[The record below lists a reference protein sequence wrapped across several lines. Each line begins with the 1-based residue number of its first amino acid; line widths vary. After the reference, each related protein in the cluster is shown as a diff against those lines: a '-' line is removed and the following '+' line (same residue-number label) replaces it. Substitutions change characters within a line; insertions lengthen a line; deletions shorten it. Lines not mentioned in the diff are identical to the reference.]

1 MPAEVIMPMLGM
13 SQDTG
18 KVVRWLRAEGEEV
31 AKGDPLLEVETD
43 KVTVEVEAPAGG
55 TLSGIVAADG
65 AEVPVGQA
73 IAVILAAGEA
83 PPATKPAV
91 VPASPSDTVSQGSN
105 GGGVTTAERPTPAR
119 RPLASPKAR
128 RLADARGVAIGEIAG
143 SGPNGAVVAAD
154 VERHVSAADVERHV
168 PAGPVPVPGHD
179 QVAVSS
185 VWRVMAERT
194 QRAWQEVPHFF
205 LVREVDATRLD
216 GWRVHVRARAGGG
229 SVTHTDL
236 LVRLVAAAL
245 REHPRVNAS
254 WRDGTIVANDEVN
267 VGIAVA
273 ADDGLVVPVIHGA
286 DTLELAQIAERR
298 AEVVAAARDRKLK
311 PHDVQGGTFTISN
324 LGMFGVDA
332 FMAIVNAPQA
342 AILSVGRIAQRAV
355 VIEGNVVA
363 RPTLTLG
370 LSFDH
375 RVVDG
380 AAGARFLDTLASLV
394 EEPAG
399 LVR

>member
-1 MPAEVIMPMLGM
+1 MPTDVIMPMLGM

-18 KVVRWLRAEGEEV
+18 KVLKWLRGEGDAV

-43 KVTVEVEAPAGG
+43 KVTVEIEAPAAG
-55 TLSGIVAADG
+55 TLSGISAAEGEDVPVGRAIAVVLAEGEAPSANDAAAAAPAADG
-65 AEVPVGQA
+65 AD
-73 IAVILAAGEA
+73 
-83 PPATKPAV
+83 PAPAV
-91 VPASPSDTVSQGSN
+91 VKPPSDRSS
-105 GGGVTTAERPTPAR
+105 R

-128 RLADARGVAIGEIAG
+128 RLAEERGLRIDEIAG

-154 VERHVSAADVERHV
+154 VQRHAPAA
-168 PAGPVPVPGHD
+168 PAPAPASFEVG
-179 QVAVSS
+179 S

-205 LVREVDATRLD
+205 LVREVEATRLE
-216 GWRVHVRARAGGG
+216 GWRASVRRRAG
-229 SVTHTDL
+229 SETVTHTDL
-236 LVRLVAAAL
+236 LVRLVASAL
-245 REHPRVNAS
+245 REHPRVNAT
-254 WRDGTIVANDEVN
+254 WHDGTIAGNEDVN
-267 VGIAVA
+267 IGLAVA
-273 ADDGLVVPVIHGA
+273 ADDGLVVPVIAGA
-286 DTLELAQIAERR
+286 DRLELAEIAARR
-298 AEVVAAARDRKLK
+298 ADLVTAARARRLK
-311 PHDVQGGTFTISN
+311 PADVQGGTFTISN

-332 FMAIVNAPQA
+332 FMAIVNAPLA

-355 VIEGNVVA
+355 VVDGAVVA
-363 RPTLTLG
+363 RPTLVLG

-380 AAGARFLDTLASLV
+380 AAGARFLDTLAALV

>member
-1 MPAEVIMPMLGM
+1 MATDVIMPMLGM
-13 SQDTG
+13 NQDTG
-18 KVVRWLRAEGEEV
+18 KVVRWLRADGDAV
-31 AKGDPLLEVETD
+31 SKGDPILEVETD
-43 KVTVEVEAPAGG
+43 KVTVEIEAPAAG
-55 TLSGIVAADG
+55 TLSRISAVEGED
-65 AEVPVGQA
+65 VPVGHTIAVVLSDGESPSADDLAVAEPPASEQAGDGPTTVAVPLAANA
-73 IAVILAAGEA
+73 IAE
-83 PPATKPAV
+83 P
-91 VPASPSDTVSQGSN
+91 
-105 GGGVTTAERPTPAR
+105 TARPR

-128 RLADARGVAIGEIAG
+128 ELARANGVEIHEIPG

-154 VERHVSAADVERHV
+154 VERHAA
-168 PAGPVPVPGHD
+168 
-179 QVAVSS
+179 AVRDAAPPETFAVGS

-194 QRAWQEVPHFF
+194 QRSWQEVPHFF
-205 LVREVDATRLD
+205 LMREVDATRLD
-216 GWRVHVRARAGGG
+216 GWRSSARKRAGAEL
-229 SVTHTDL
+229 VTHTDL

-245 REHPRVNAS
+245 LEHPRVNAT
-254 WRDGTIVANDEVN
+254 WRDGTIAANPRVN
-267 VGIAVA
+267 IGIAVA
-273 ADDGLVVPVIHGA
+273 GDEGLVVPVIAGA
-286 DTLELAQIAERR
+286 DRLDLLEIAARR
-298 AEVVAAARDRKLK
+298 AELVSAARDHKLK
-311 PHDVQGGTFTISN
+311 PADVQGGTFTISN

-355 VIEGNVVA
+355 VLDGIVVA
-363 RPTLTLG
+363 RPTLVLG